1 MTVDRLVGLLIRS
14 LTAEHEVAD
23 VHRSHTVYRDRVA
36 VTVVDVDGDRWR
48 LHVLREPWA
57 APA

>member
-1 MTVDRLVGLLIRS
+1 MNVERLVELVIS
-14 LTAEHEVAD
+14 ALTAENQVAD

-48 LHVLREPWA
+48 LHILREPWA